1 MKAENIDLPLP
12 SGVEKPL
19 STLEPA
25 NVAQFEK
32 VPFLEKV
39 IVDFKAL
46 PMLAKIQF
54 KFLILLSSSFFK
66 FESKFS
72 HFFFFFLKLSP
83 KQKRARFRWLSKNR
97 V

>member
-1 MKAENIDLPLP
+1 MKAENMDLPLP

-39 IVDFKAL
+39 IVDFQAL
-46 PMLAKIQF
+46 PMLTKI
-54 KFLILLSSSFFK
+54 
-66 FESKFS
+66 
-72 HFFFFFLKLSP
+72 
-83 KQKRARFRWLSKNR
+83 
-97 V
+97 

>member
-1 MKAENIDLPLP
+1 MKSLFSDRKKSQTKCMKAENMDLPLP

-39 IVDFKAL
+39 IVDFEAL

-54 KFLILLSSSFFK
+54 KFLKLLSSPLFK
-66 FESKFS
+66 FKSKFS
-72 HFFFFFLKLSP
+72 HFFCIK
-83 KQKRARFRWLSKNR
+83 
-97 V
+97 